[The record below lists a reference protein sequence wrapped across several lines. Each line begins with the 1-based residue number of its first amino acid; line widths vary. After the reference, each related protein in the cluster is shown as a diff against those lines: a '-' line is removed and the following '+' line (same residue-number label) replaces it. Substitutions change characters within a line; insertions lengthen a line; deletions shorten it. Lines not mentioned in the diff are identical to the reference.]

1 MTQPACYSLVCYV
14 FDKET
19 TLWKH
24 RYIVANCTPY
34 DVGVRAMEIV
44 KMLAED
50 KIPLFSVKGYQ
61 YA

>member
-14 FDKET
+14 IAKET

-50 KIPLFSVKGYQ
+50 ELPLFSVKGYQ